1 MVKRVKP
8 RPLDVEAV
16 LKRGTLPEAT
26 ATLRRLVADDDQLAA
41 LLLRGVDGPWRDLMT
56 PTRCAGALV
65 LLGASGVLLDHC
77 LDAAD
82 DWVQQDDELADAGHR
97 GVFGVLGAT
106 LDEAGWRRLLTALG
120 DTDTEV
126 APRPSWPLWVAVLAD
141 CGERGLRD
149 EQAWAWLGRVLDDTP
164 PLWCIYAGG
173 YGDARAVPILRAL
186 LRGHADRALAATG
199 LRGEDDDVLIEAG
212 EALERL
218 DALDDELR
226 AVLARHE
233 EALSRRAG

>member
-16 LKRGTLPEAT
+16 LKRGSLPEAT

-41 LLLRGVDGPWRDLMT
+41 LLLQGVDGPWRDLMT

-65 LLGASGVLLDHC
+65 MLGASDVLLDHC
-77 LDAAD
+77 LDVAD

-106 LDEAGWRRLLTALG
+106 LDETGWRRLLEALG
-120 DTDTEV
+120 DAETVE
-126 APRPSWPLWVAVLAD
+126 APRPSWPLWVTVLAD

-149 EQAWAWLGRVLDDTP
+149 ERAWAWLGRVLDDTP

-173 YGDARAVPILRAL
+173 YGDDRAVPILRAL
-186 LRGHADRALAATG
+186 LRGTAERALADTG
-199 LRGEDDDVLIEAG
+199 PRGEDDDVVIEAG
-212 EALERL
+212 QALERL
-218 DALDDELR
+218 SALDDEARDL
-226 AVLARHE
+226 LARHDR
-233 EALSRRAG
+233 ALAARPG

>member
-1 MVKRVKP
+1 M
-8 RPLDVEAV
+8 
-16 LKRGTLPEAT
+16 
-26 ATLRRLVADDDQLAA
+26 ADDDQLAG
-41 LLLRGVDGPWRDLMT
+41 LLLQGVDGPWRDLMT

-65 LLGASGVLLDHC
+65 MLGASGVLLDHC
-77 LDAAD
+77 LDVAD

-106 LDEAGWRRLLTALG
+106 LDEAGWRRLLQALG
-120 DTDTEV
+120 DADTVE

-173 YGDARAVPILRAL
+173 YGDARAIPILQAL
-186 LRGHADRALAATG
+186 LRGTAERALDATG
-199 LRGEDDDVLIEAG
+199 PRGEDDDVVIESG
-212 EALERL
+212 QALERL
-218 DALDDELR
+218 GALDEEARSL
-226 AVLARHE
+226 LARHQQ
-233 EALSRRAG
+233 ALAARGAG